1 MFSSIESNAFLTTT
15 RCSWTKGTLIMSREQ
30 DAPIRGGAPRPANER
45 ERLEPIDGRGNDAA
59 DVGPGGP
66 VLRNHERQHE
76 PGGGGGDPDGRRPAN
91 VRVRGSRIM
100 IQRFCSAV
108 RVGTPLS
115 CGADQAFDSA
125 RACIRANEA
134 IKQKARLTI

>member
-1 MFSSIESNAFLTTT
+1 
-15 RCSWTKGTLIMSREQ
+15 
-30 DAPIRGGAPRPANER
+30 
-45 ERLEPIDGRGNDAA
+45 
-59 DVGPGGP
+59 
-66 VLRNHERQHE
+66 
-76 PGGGGGDPDGRRPAN
+76 

-115 CGADQAFDSA
+115 CGADKAFDSA